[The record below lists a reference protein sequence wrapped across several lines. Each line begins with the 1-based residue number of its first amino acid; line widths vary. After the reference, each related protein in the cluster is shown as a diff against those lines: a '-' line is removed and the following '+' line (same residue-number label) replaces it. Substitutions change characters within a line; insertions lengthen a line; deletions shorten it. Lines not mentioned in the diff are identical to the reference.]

1 MAYQFARSPNHQY
14 LRTASVPTIKDNWVF
29 SLWFKAD
36 NVTEVHTLLKVEFD
50 DPDNNRFLLIAR
62 GDVTGDPVRWASQ
75 NEGTA
80 YSVDTTGAFLAN
92 TWNHVVACTN
102 ISDNKLHVSLNG
114 AAWDEV
120 SGVKFPNGSPSY
132 IQISGDNAY
141 LPAIIGSIAE
151 VAVWDAAYP
160 VLAFDPTAQG
170 KFLTLGY
177 LPVMHPNHPLG
188 WWRLLR
194 GLNDEVGGR
203 TLTAYNSPT
212 QSDHC
217 PVIEPSMPMV
227 GKGAPPAITG
237 SPWHYY
243 RKRRVA

>member
-1 MAYQFARSPNHQY
+1 MAYQFAQSPNHQY
-14 LRTASVPTIKDNWVF
+14 LRTASVPTFARELVV
-29 SLWFKAD
+29 SLWFKPSD
-36 NVTEVHTLLKVEFD
+36 LTSVHTLFRMEFD
-50 DPDNNRFLLIAR
+50 DPDNNRFLLTAR
-62 GDVTGDPVRWASQ
+62 GTDTGDPVQWTSQ
-75 NEGTA
+75 KGTI
-80 YSVDTTGAFLAN
+80 YSVATTGAFLAN

-102 ISDNKLHVSLNG
+102 TSANKLHVSLNG

-120 SGVKFPNGSPSY
+120 SGVKFPNGSPLY
-132 IQISGDNAY
+132 IQISGDNGY
-141 LPAIIGSIAE
+141 IPAIIGSIAE

-177 LPVMHPNHPLG
+177 LPVMHHNHPLG

-227 GKGAPPAITG
+227 GKVAPPAITG